1 MYIIN
6 MLHRLMAVQSYL
18 SVLVEL
24 QAAKHAHIVNN
35 HQGFK
40 LNFVYYFHENY
51 LQNLTEVCLLF
62 VNIFLHIFVI
72 IFANIL

>member
-24 QAAKHAHIVNN
+24 QPAKHAHSAQSTYLYRGE
-35 HQGFK
+35 QGI
-40 LNFVYYFHENY
+40 LDDVLRQNFFSAAKV
-51 LQNLTEVCLLF
+51 
-62 VNIFLHIFVI
+62 
-72 IFANIL
+72 AR